1 MAFIEDTNNCE
12 YAVFPD
18 PLTVTLSSM
27 TTIAASGTPATQD
40 LSTMITRTSALYD
53 NTACTFT
60 LDISPASVTSFV
72 SIDQATKVVTLQS
85 MSYGDAGTYT
95 VSI

>member
-60 LDISPASVTSFV
+60 LDVSPPRVTSFV